1 MIHLNTEVKKMIL
14 LSCQNANIAKLQD
27 ILSQTW
33 DENQRKQIKS
43 MFDNHIKQIADFC
56 EKDFFNNDLTQD
68 FIKKLHE
75 IHYPKWYILF
85 KKTADGKWKVAI
97 MIPGQY
103 KTIDNFQR
111 VKASQV
117 KEAMNEVVEKFNND
131 IKITNDHFTCI
142 SQLII
147 DLFRIHPFG
156 NWNGCVISILYD
168 LLLIKYHLP
177 PVYLKWFYVDKS
189 LKKEIYLV
197 IENSILKKDIS
208 SFKNL
213 IWRLTNT

>member
-1 MIHLNTEVKKMIL
+1 
-14 LSCQNANIAKLQD
+14 
-27 ILSQTW
+27 
-33 DENQRKQIKS
+33 
-43 MFDNHIKQIADFC
+43 
-56 EKDFFNNDLTQD
+56 
-68 FIKKLHE
+68 
-75 IHYPKWYILF
+75 
-85 KKTADGKWKVAI
+85 
-97 MIPGQY
+97 
-103 KTIDNFQR
+103 
-111 VKASQV
+111 
-117 KEAMNEVVEKFNND
+117 
-131 IKITNDHFTCI
+131 
-142 SQLII
+142 LII